1 MSNSKKKYVYE
12 SRYQQISVEIAKRI
26 AEGWYAV
33 GERLNARTTLASNY
47 GVSPET
53 ARKAVHILCDL
64 GIMEVRQGSGTYVL
78 SRQKA
83 QQFLERYQNTVS
95 VEQVRAEIN
104 ACVKNQQKEI
114 EHLSKLLNKLIGQ
127 TTRDRAGYTL
137 EPYELHIDEH
147 CYYLGKTIG
156 EVNIWQETGATIV
169 EVMRDDTFI
178 VSPGPYEKIQAGD
191 TLLFVGNE
199 ESRQRMLNLFCA
211 PPEDEKN

>member
-1 MSNSKKKYVYE
+1 MIQEKMRYVYE

-83 QQFLERYQNTVS
+83 QQFMERYQNTVS
-95 VEQVRAEIN
+95 VEQLRGEIN
-104 ACVKNQQKEI
+104 ASVKKQQDEF
-114 EHLSKLLNKLIGQ
+114 EHLSNLLNQLVGQ

-156 EVNIWQETGATIV
+156 EVNIWQETGATVV
-169 EVMRDDTFI
+169 EVLRNDIFI
-178 VSPGPYEKIQAGD
+178 VSPGPYEKIEVGD

-199 ESRQRMLNLFCA
+199 ESRQRMVNLFCA
-211 PPEDEKN
+211 PPEE